1 MGKKI
6 FYVLAVLGIFILL
19 GFMAVYF
26 STGNKDITLDAEH
39 SDTRE
44 ATLYHY
50 FSGSLSGGINEMLEK
65 INQQQGTTQVVAHA
79 LDHEAFKSMITESM
93 TQEMAPDLFTYWA
106 GAKTQTMVD
115 QQLLEPIDDLWEDLS
130 LDDRFPTPIIEAAST
145 YNNQKYL
152 LPITQHIVVFFYN
165 KQIFKNADIDPPVN
179 WEQFIEACDTLKQEG
194 ITPIALGARER
205 WPAQFWFDYLLLR
218 TAGPKY
224 RAALM
229 RGERSYLDP
238 EVVSVYA
245 TWSSMIQAGYFN
257 TDANEKD
264 WAQATEKVCKG
275 EAAATLM
282 GTWAIQLFT
291 GNNCRMEAERDFDYF
306 VFPTI
311 SPNVPGVS
319 VGPIDGIVMTRE
331 TRHRV
336 IAAKVM
342 AYASEEAPQK
352 LMSTGSGALAPSREV
367 PGSFYS
373 TFKQRLLQEIQTTEY
388 WAFNYD
394 LATPPE
400 VAERGLDSFNE
411 LIAFP
416 GEYQE
421 ILKYLQETLHELFVY
436 RKTEE
441 SID

>member
-1 MGKKI
+1 MKKI
-6 FYVLAVLGIFILL
+6 VYSVVTLL
-19 GFMAVYF
+19 GALALLGSITLYF
-26 STGNKDITLDAEH
+26 STSEKDIT
-39 SDTRE
+39 SDREFSEIQE
-44 ATLYHY
+44 ATLFHY
-50 FSGSLSGGINEMLEK
+50 FSGSLSGGIKEMLEK
-65 INQQQGTTQVVAHA
+65 INQQQETTKVVGHA
-79 LDHEAFKSMITESM
+79 LDHEAFKAMITESM
-93 TQEMAPDLFTYWA
+93 TQKMAPDLFTYWA

-115 QQLLEPIDDLWEDLS
+115 QQLLEPIDDLWESLS
-130 LDDRFPTPIIEAAST
+130 LNDRFPTPIIDAAST
-145 YNNQKYL
+145 YNNRKYL

-165 KQIFKNADIDPPVN
+165 KQLFKKAGIDPPAT
-179 WEQFIEACDTLKQEG
+179 WEQFIESCNKLTQEG

-205 WPAQFWFDYLLLR
+205 WPAQFWFDYLLLQ
-218 TAGPKY
+218 TAGHQY

-229 RGERSYLDP
+229 RGERSYIDP
-238 EVVSVYA
+238 EVLSVYA

-257 TDANEKD
+257 QDANEKN
-264 WAQATEKVCKG
+264 WAQATEMVCKG

-291 GNNCRMEAERDFDYF
+291 GDKCMMEAEGDFDYF
-306 VFPTI
+306 VFPTM
-311 SPNVPGVS
+311 SPQAPRVA
-319 VGPIDGIVMTRE
+319 VGPIDGLVMTRG
-331 TRHRV
+331 TKHLA
-336 IAAKVM
+336 IAAKVL

-367 PGSFYS
+367 PRDFYS
-373 TFKQRLLQEIQTTEY
+373 PFKQRLLQEIQNTEY

-421 ILKYLQETLHELFVY
+421 ILKYLQETSQELFSY
-436 RKTEE
+436 STKEKST
-441 SID
+441 D